1 MTAWFARLSLR
12 ERVMV
17 AAAVPLALLLILYQ
31 FAWVPLQDAR
41 AARLDEIAAYR
52 LVTGAAARRAADP
65 TPVAAPAPADPIAT
79 RVTQS
84 AEAAGLQLRRLE
96 PEGTGLRVTLDDVAF
111 ADLMLWLADMQT
123 TFAVRVAAVEVDR
136 RPVPGVVSTR
146 LLLEDDL

>member
-1 MTAWFARLSLR
+1 MTAWFSRLSLR
-12 ERVMV
+12 ERVLL
-17 AAAVPLALLLILYQ
+17 AAALPLALVLMLYQ

-41 AARLDEIAAYR
+41 AARLEEIAAYR
-52 LVTGAAARRAADP
+52 MVSAAAARRAADP

-96 PEGTGLRVTLDDVAF
+96 PEGAGLRVTLDDVSFDA
-111 ADLMLWLADMQT
+111 LMLWLAEMQT
-123 TFAVRVAAVEVDR
+123 TFAVRIAALEVDR
-136 RPVPGVVSTR
+136 RPAPGIVSTR

>member
-1 MTAWFARLSLR
+1 MSAWFARLSLR

-17 AAAVPLALLLILYQ
+17 AAALPLALLLILYQ
-31 FAWVPLQDAR
+31 FAWVPLRDAR
-41 AARLDEIAAYR
+41 AARLDEITAYR
-52 LVTGAAARRAADP
+52 LVTAAAARRAADP
-65 TPVAAPAPADPIAT
+65 TPVAAQAPADPIAT

-111 ADLMLWLADMQT
+111 ADLMLWLADMQARS
-123 TFAVRVAAVEVDR
+123 AVRVAALEVDR
-136 RPVPGVVSTR
+136 RPTPGVVSTR